1 MLWGSRFEK
10 KFDDAAMEFSSS
22 LSFDINLIEWDIKVS
37 KAHANM
43 LCKIGILTTKEN
55 ENIQKGL
62 DIILLKQNDGTWIP
76 DKTKFED
83 IHSAV
88 EEELTTIIGDTGKK
102 LHTARSRNDQVITDV
117 RLWAKNSCKI
127 LIGSIVELQKSLIN
141 LAELNTKTLMPGYTH
156 LQRAQPI
163 SLAFHLLA
171 YVEML
176 ERDKKRL
183 QFSYEQADECIL
195 GSGALAGS
203 TIKLDRDMT
212 SKELEFSSVSQ
223 NALDSVSNRDFILDF
238 LNASNISMM
247 HLSRFSEELI
257 HWTSYEWNFVKLGD
271 QFTTGSSLM
280 PQKQNPD
287 IPELIRGK
295 TGRVYGNYFALLT
308 IIKSLPLS
316 YNRDLQEDKEGMFDS
331 FKTLNDSLM
340 MMSALVYSIEVKKE
354 RFVDE
359 IDGSFM
365 LATDL
370 ADYLVTRG
378 IPFREAHDILG
389 KIVKFATDEDK
400 KLNQITLEEYKT
412 FSEVFENDVF
422 NYLSAK
428 TCLDNKKTVGSPNP
442 NTVTEQIDNWNS
454 RLSNEFNLF

>member
-10 KFDDAAMEFSSS
+10 KFDDTALEFSSS

-43 LCKIGILTTKEN
+43 LSKIGILSDEEN
-55 ENIQKGL
+55 VQIQKGL
-62 DIILLKQNDGTWIP
+62 DIILFKYNDGTWSPNKI
-76 DKTKFED
+76 KFED

-88 EEELTTIIGDTGKK
+88 EEELTNVIGKTGKK
-102 LHTARSRNDQVITDV
+102 IHTARSRNDQVITDV
-117 RLWAKNSCKI
+117 RLWIKKSIKT
-127 LIGSIVELQKSLIN
+127 LIGNISELQKSLLN
-141 LAELNTKTLMPGYTH
+141 LADNHIETLMPGYTH

-176 ERDKKRL
+176 ERDKKRFK
-183 QFSYEQADECIL
+183 FSFSEADECIL

-203 TIKLDRDMT
+203 TIKLDRKMT
-212 SKELEFSSVSQ
+212 ADELGFSSVSQ

-238 LNASNISMM
+238 LHSCNLLMM

-257 HWTSYEWNFVKLGD
+257 LWTSYEWNFIKFGD

-280 PQKQNPD
+280 PQKKNPD
-287 IPELIRGK
+287 IAELIRGK

-308 IIKSLPLS
+308 IIKALPLS

-331 FKTLNDSLM
+331 YKTLNDSLI
-340 MMSALVYSIEVKKE
+340 MMSALIQSTEVKTD
-354 RFVDE
+354 RFNDE

-370 ADYLVTRG
+370 ADYLVTKG
-378 IPFREAHDILG
+378 ISFRDSHNILG
-389 KIVKFATDEDK
+389 KIVRYSSEENK
-400 KLNQITLEEYKT
+400 KLNELCLNEYKK
-412 FSEVFENDVF
+412 FSDIFEQDVF
-422 NYLSAK
+422 HYLSAN
-428 TCLDNKKTVGSPNP
+428 TCLQNKKTIGSPNP
-442 NTVTEQIDNWNS
+442 IMVKDSINNWNAK
-454 RLSNEFNLF
+454 LK

>member
-10 KFDDAAMEFSSS
+10 KFDETAMEFSSS
-22 LSFDINLIEWDIKVS
+22 LSYDINLIEWDIRVS
-37 KAHANM
+37 KAHAKM
-43 LCKIGILTTKEN
+43 LFKIGILSIKEN
-55 ENIQKGL
+55 EEIQKGL
-62 DIILLKQNDGTWIP
+62 DIILFKYNDKTWNP
-76 DKTKFED
+76 DKSKFED
-83 IHSAV
+83 IHSAI
-88 EEELTTIIGDTGKK
+88 EDELTKVVGKVGKK

-117 RLWAKNSCKI
+117 RLWVKNSLNI
-127 LIGSIVELQKSLIN
+127 LITNVTQLQKSLLV
-141 LAELNTKTLMPGYTH
+141 LAEQNIKTLMPGYTH

-183 QFSYEQADECIL
+183 NFTFTEADECIL

-203 TIKLDRDMT
+203 TIELNRKMVADDLGF
-212 SKELEFSSVSQ
+212 SKVSQ

-238 LNASNISMM
+238 LNACNISMM

-257 HWTSYEWNFVKLGD
+257 HWTSYEWNFIKLGD

-295 TGRVYGNYFALLT
+295 SGRVYGNYFALLT
-308 IIKSLPLS
+308 ILKSLPLS

-331 FKTLNDSLM
+331 FKTLNDSLI
-340 MMSALVYSIEVKKE
+340 MMSALIESIEVKKG
-354 RFVDE
+354 RFVEE

-365 LATDL
+365 LSTDL
-370 ADYLVTRG
+370 ADYLVTKG
-378 IPFREAHDILG
+378 IAFREAHNILG
-389 KIVKFATDEDK
+389 KIVKFATEENK
-400 KLNQITLEEYKT
+400 KLNQISIEEYKK
-412 FSEVFENDVF
+412 FNEVFENDVYK
-422 NYLSAK
+422 YLSAE
-428 TCLDNKKTVGSPNP
+428 TCLDNKKTIGSPNP
-442 NTVTEQIDNWNS
+442 EMVRQKVIDWKII
-454 RLSNEFNLF
+454 LE

>member
-10 KFDDAAMEFSSS
+10 KFDDTAMEFSSS

-43 LCKIGILTTKEN
+43 LNKIGILTSDEN
-55 ENIQKGL
+55 EKIQKGL
-62 DIILLKQNDGTWIP
+62 DIILFKHNDKTWIP
-76 DKTKFED
+76 DAAKFED
-83 IHSAV
+83 IHSAI
-88 EEELTTIIGDTGKK
+88 ENELTTIVGNVGKK

-117 RLWAKNSCKI
+117 RLWIKNSCQLLLTSLSK
-127 LIGSIVELQKSLIN
+127 LQISLIK
-141 LAELNTKTLMPGYTH
+141 LAEPNTKTLMPGYTH

-176 ERDKKRL
+176 ERDKKRML
-183 QFSYEQADECIL
+183 FSFNEADECIL

-203 TIKLDRDMT
+203 TIKLDREMVA
-212 SKELEFSSVSQ
+212 EQLNFNSVSQ
-223 NALDSVSNRDFILDF
+223 NALDSVSNRDFIIDF
-238 LNASNISMM
+238 LNACNIAMM

-257 HWTSYEWNFVKLGD
+257 HWSSYEWNFIKLGD

-295 TGRVYGNYFALLT
+295 SGRVYGNYFALLT
-308 IIKSLPLS
+308 ILKSLPLS

-331 FKTLNDSLM
+331 FKTLNDSLI
-340 MMSALVYSIEVKKE
+340 MMSALIDSIEVKKK
-354 RFVDE
+354 RFVEE

-370 ADYLVTRG
+370 ADYLVTKG
-378 IPFREAHDILG
+378 IAFREAHNILG
-389 KIVKFATDEDK
+389 KIVKFATEGNK
-400 KLNQITLEEYKT
+400 KLNQITVEEYKT
-412 FSEVFENDVF
+412 FNEVFEEDVYK
-422 NYLSAK
+422 YLSAD
-428 TCLDNKKTVGSPNP
+428 TCLENKKTIGSPNP
-442 NTVTEQIDNWNS
+442 QMVVDSINKRIEK
-454 RLSNEFNLF
+454 LK

>member
-10 KFDDAAMEFSSS
+10 KFDDTAMEFSSS

-43 LCKIGILTTKEN
+43 LCKIGILTTDEN
-55 ENIQKGL
+55 EKIQQAL
-62 DIILLKQNDGTWIP
+62 DIILFKHNDKTWIP
-76 DKTKFED
+76 DAAKFED
-83 IHSAV
+83 IHSAI
-88 EEELTTIIGDTGKK
+88 EHELTNIIGSIGKK

-117 RLWAKNSCKI
+117 RLWIKNSSQLLLTSLSK
-127 LIGSIVELQKSLIN
+127 LQISLVK
-141 LAELNTKTLMPGYTH
+141 LAEPNTKTLMPGYTH

-176 ERDKKRL
+176 ERDKKRIL
-183 QFSYEQADECIL
+183 FSFNEADECIL

-203 TIKLDRDMT
+203 TIELDRKMVA
-212 SKELEFSSVSQ
+212 EQLNFNSVSQ

-238 LNASNISMM
+238 LNACNIAMM

-257 HWTSYEWNFVKLGD
+257 HWSSYEWNFIKLGD

-295 TGRVYGNYFALLT
+295 SGRVYGNYFALLT
-308 IIKSLPLS
+308 ILKSLPLS

-331 FKTLNDSLM
+331 FKTLNDSLI
-340 MMSALVYSIEVKKE
+340 MMSALIDSIEVKKE
-354 RFVDE
+354 RFIEE

-370 ADYLVTRG
+370 ADYLVTKG
-378 IPFREAHDILG
+378 IAFREAHNILG
-389 KIVKFATDEDK
+389 KIVKFATEGNK
-400 KLNQITLEEYKT
+400 KLNQITVEEYKT
-412 FSEVFENDVF
+412 FNEVFEDDVYK
-422 NYLSAK
+422 YLSAD
-428 TCLDNKKTVGSPNP
+428 TCLENKKTIGSPNP
-442 NTVTEQIDNWNS
+442 EMVKESIKKWKNS
-454 RLSNEFNLF
+454 ILAS

>member
-10 KFDDAAMEFSSS
+10 KFDETAMEFSSS

-37 KAHANM
+37 KAHAKM
-43 LCKIGILTTKEN
+43 LSNIGILTVKEN
-55 ENIQKGL
+55 EEIQKGL
-62 DIILLKQNDGTWIP
+62 DIILFKYNDKSWKP
-76 DKTKFED
+76 DQSKFED
-83 IHSAV
+83 IHSAI
-88 EEELTTIIGDTGKK
+88 EEELTKVIGKVGKK
-102 LHTARSRNDQVITDV
+102 LHTSRSRNDQVITDV
-117 RLWAKNSCKI
+117 RLWVKNSINI
-127 LIGSIVELQKSLIN
+127 LIKNVSQLQKSLLT
-141 LAELNTKTLMPGYTH
+141 LAEKNIKTLMPGYTH

-183 QFSYEQADECIL
+183 NFTFIEADECIL

-203 TIKLDRDMT
+203 TIELNRKMVADELGF
-212 SKELEFSSVSQ
+212 SKVSQ

-238 LNASNISMM
+238 LNACNISMM

-257 HWTSYEWNFVKLGD
+257 HWTSYEWNFIKLGD

-295 TGRVYGNYFALLT
+295 SGRVYGNYFALLT
-308 IIKSLPLS
+308 ILKSLPLS

-331 FKTLNDSLM
+331 FKTLNDSLI
-340 MMSALVYSIEVKKE
+340 MMSALVESIEVKQE
-354 RFVDE
+354 RFVEE

-365 LATDL
+365 LSTDL
-370 ADYLVTRG
+370 ADYLVTKG
-378 IPFREAHDILG
+378 IAFREAHNILG
-389 KIVKFATDEDK
+389 KVVKFATEANK
-400 KLNQITLEEYKT
+400 KLNQISLEQYKN
-412 FSEVFENDVF
+412 FDDLFEKDVYQ
-422 NYLSAK
+422 YLSAE
-428 TCLDNKKTVGSPNP
+428 TCLENKKTIGSPNP
-442 NTVTEQIDNWNS
+442 QMVSQKIEDWKKTLQ
-454 RLSNEFNLF
+454 

>member
-10 KFDDAAMEFSSS
+10 KFDDTAMEFSSS
-22 LSFDINLIEWDIKVS
+22 LSFDIQLIDWDIKVS

-43 LCKIGILTTKEN
+43 LYKIGILTKDEN
-55 ENIQKGL
+55 IKIQKGL
-62 DIILLKQNDGTWIP
+62 DIIIFKYNDGTWKP
-76 DKTKFED
+76 NKTKFED

-88 EEELTTIIGDTGKK
+88 EEKLTKVIGIVGKK

-117 RLWAKNSCKI
+117 RLWIKNSAKI
-127 LIGSIVELQKSLIN
+127 LNSSLSELQKSLLR
-141 LAELNTKTLMPGYTH
+141 LAEQNIKTLMPGYTH

-171 YVEML
+171 YIEML

-183 QFSYEQADECIL
+183 QFSFNEADECVL

-203 TIKLDRDMT
+203 TIELDREMVA
-212 SKELEFSSVSQ
+212 KELDFSSVSQ

-238 LNASNISMM
+238 LNGCNISMM

-257 HWTSYEWNFVKLGD
+257 HWSSFEWNFIKLGD

-295 TGRVYGNYFALLT
+295 VGRVYGNYFALLT

-331 FKTLNDSLM
+331 FNTLNDSVN
-340 MMSALVYSIEVKKE
+340 MMSALVDSIEVKTE
-354 RFVDE
+354 RFTEE

-370 ADYLVTRG
+370 ADYLVTKG
-378 IPFREAHDILG
+378 IAFREAHNILG
-389 KIVKFATDEDK
+389 EIVKYATEENK
-400 KLNQITLEEYKT
+400 KLNELNLEEYKN
-412 FSEVFENDVF
+412 FSEVFEDDVYK
-422 NYLSAK
+422 YLSAE
-428 TCLDNKKTVGSPNP
+428 TCLDNKKTIGSPNP
-442 NTVTEQIDNWNS
+442 QMVENS
-454 RLSNEFNLF
+454 INSWKKKLV

>member
-10 KFDDAAMEFSSS
+10 KFDDTAMEFSSS

-43 LCKIGILTTKEN
+43 LNKIDILTIEEN
-55 ENIQKGL
+55 IQIQKGL
-62 DIILLKQNDGTWIP
+62 DIILFKHNDGTWKP
-76 DKTKFED
+76 DKSKFED

-88 EEELTTIIGDTGKK
+88 EEELTNLIGDAGKK

-117 RLWAKNSCKI
+117 RLWVKNSTTV
-127 LIGSIVELQKSLIN
+127 LLGNLSQLQKSMLK
-141 LAELNTKTLMPGYTH
+141 LAEQNIKTLMPGYTH

-171 YVEML
+171 NVEML

-183 QFSYEQADECIL
+183 QFSFETADECIL

-203 TIKLDRDMT
+203 TIKLDREMVA
-212 SKELEFSSVSQ
+212 KELGFSSVSQ

-238 LNASNISMM
+238 LNACNISMM

-257 HWTSYEWNFVKLGD
+257 HWTSYEWNFIKLGD

-308 IIKSLPLS
+308 ILKSLPLS

-331 FKTLNDSLM
+331 FKTLNDSSILM
-340 MMSALVYSIEVKKE
+340 TGLVDSIEVKEK
-354 RFVDE
+354 RFTEE

-370 ADYLVTRG
+370 ADYLVTIG
-378 IPFREAHDILG
+378 ISFREAHNILG
-389 KIVKFATDEDK
+389 EIVKFATQENK
-400 KLNQITLEEYKT
+400 KLNEINLVEYKK
-412 FSEVFENDVF
+412 FSEVFEMDVYK
-422 NYLSAK
+422 YLSAES
-428 TCLDNKKTVGSPNP
+428 CLENKKTIGSPNP
-442 NTVTEQIDNWNS
+442 KMVEKSIKSWKEK
-454 RLSNEFNLF
+454 LG

>member
-10 KFDDAAMEFSSS
+10 KFDETAMEFSSS

-37 KAHANM
+37 KAHAKM
-43 LCKIGILTTKEN
+43 LNKIGILSEQEN
-55 ENIQKGL
+55 EEIQKGL
-62 DIILLKQNDGTWIP
+62 DIILFKYN
-76 DKTKFED
+76 DKTWKPNKSNFED
-83 IHSAV
+83 IHSAI
-88 EEELTTIIGDTGKK
+88 EAELTNVVGKVGKK

-117 RLWAKNSCKI
+117 RLWVKNSVNF
-127 LIGSIVELQKSLIN
+127 LITNVSQLQKSLVK
-141 LAELNTKTLMPGYTH
+141 LAKENTKTLMPGYTH

-183 QFSYEQADECIL
+183 NFTFTEADECIL

-203 TIKLDRDMT
+203 TIQLDRNMVSDELGFSRV
-212 SKELEFSSVSQ
+212 SK

-238 LNASNISMM
+238 LNTCNISMM

-257 HWTSYEWNFVKLGD
+257 HWTSYEWNFIKLGD

-295 TGRVYGNYFALLT
+295 SGRVYGNYFALLT
-308 IIKSLPLS
+308 ILKSLPLS

-331 FKTLNDSLM
+331 FKTLNDSLIM
-340 MMSALVYSIEVKKE
+340 MAALIDSIDVKKE
-354 RFVDE
+354 RFIDE

-365 LATDL
+365 LSTDL
-370 ADYLVTRG
+370 ADYLVTKG
-378 IPFREAHDILG
+378 IAFREAHNILG
-389 KIVKFATDEDK
+389 KIVKFATLENK
-400 KLNQITLEEYKT
+400 KLNQINIEEYKN
-412 FSEVFENDVF
+412 FSDVF
-422 NYLSAK
+422 DKDVYKYLSTD
-428 TCLDNKKTVGSPNP
+428 TCLENKKTIGSPNP
-442 NTVTEQIDNWNS
+442 KMVEEQIDSWNT
-454 RLSNEFNLF
+454 RLSN

>member
-1 MLWGSRFEK
+1 MLWGSRFEN
-10 KFDDAAMEFSSS
+10 KFDDTALEFSSS

-43 LCKIGILTTKEN
+43 LSKIGILSVEEN
-55 ENIQKGL
+55 VQIQKGL
-62 DIILLKQNDGTWIP
+62 DIILFKYNEGTWTPNKI
-76 DKTKFED
+76 KFED

-88 EEELTTIIGDTGKK
+88 EEELTNVIGKTGKK
-102 LHTARSRNDQVITDV
+102 IHTARSRNDQVITDV
-117 RLWAKNSCKI
+117 RLWIKKSIKT
-127 LIGSIVELQKSLIN
+127 LIGNISKLQKSLLN
-141 LAELNTKTLMPGYTH
+141 LADNHIETLMPGYTH

-176 ERDKKRL
+176 ERDKKRF
-183 QFSYEQADECIL
+183 QFSFSEADECIL

-203 TIKLDRDMT
+203 TIKLDRKMT
-212 SKELEFSSVSQ
+212 ADELGFSSVSQ

-238 LNASNISMM
+238 LHSCNLLMM

-257 HWTSYEWNFVKLGD
+257 LWTSYEWNFMKFDD

-280 PQKQNPD
+280 PQKKNPD
-287 IPELIRGK
+287 IAELIRGK

-308 IIKSLPLS
+308 IIKALPLS

-331 FKTLNDSLM
+331 YKTLNDSLII
-340 MMSALVYSIEVKKE
+340 MSALIQKTEVKTE
-354 RFVDE
+354 RFTDE

-370 ADYLVTRG
+370 ADYLVTKG
-378 IPFREAHDILG
+378 ISFRDSHNILG
-389 KIVKFATDEDK
+389 KIVRYSSEENK
-400 KLNQITLEEYKT
+400 KLNELCLSEYKK
-412 FSEVFENDVF
+412 FSDIFEEDVF
-422 NYLSAK
+422 NYLSAN
-428 TCLDNKKTVGSPNP
+428 TCLQNKKTVGSPNP
-442 NTVTEQIDNWNS
+442 KMVKESINNWNS
-454 RLSNEFNLF
+454 KLK

>member
-1 MLWGSRFEK
+1 
-10 KFDDAAMEFSSS
+10 
-22 LSFDINLIEWDIKVS
+22 
-37 KAHANM
+37 M
-43 LCKIGILTTKEN
+43 LCKIKILSEKEN

-62 DIILLKQNDGTWIP
+62 DIILFKHNDGTWIP

-83 IHSAV
+83 IHSAI
-88 EEELTTIIGDTGKK
+88 EEELTKIIGDAGKK
-102 LHTARSRNDQVITDV
+102 LHTGRSRNDQVITDV
-117 RLWAKNSCKI
+117 RLWVKNSSKI
-127 LIGSIVELQKSLIN
+127 LLENASDLQKSLLK
-141 LAELNTKTLMPGYTH
+141 LAEQNINTLMPGYTH

-176 ERDKKRL
+176 ERDKQRL
-183 QFSYEQADECIL
+183 QFTFEQADECIL

-203 TIKLDRDMT
+203 TIELDRNMT
-212 SKELEFSSVSQ
+212 ADELGFSSVSN

-238 LNASNISMM
+238 LNASNIVMM

-287 IPELIRGK
+287 IPELVRGK

-331 FKTLNDSLM
+331 FKTLSDSLV
-340 MMSALVYSIEVKKE
+340 MMSALIDSIEVKQD
-354 RFVDE
+354 RYVNE

-370 ADYLVTRG
+370 ADYLVTNG

-389 KIVKFATDEDK
+389 KIVKYATDENK
-400 KLNQITLEEYKT
+400 KLNQISIEEYKT
-412 FSEVFENDVF
+412 FSNIFEDDVF
-422 NYLSAK
+422 KYLSAES
-428 TCLDNKKTVGSPNP
+428 CLENKKTIGSPNP
-442 NTVTEQIDNWNS
+442 QMVMNS
-454 RLSNEFNLF
+454 ITHWQEKLDKFNY

>member
-10 KFDDAAMEFSSS
+10 KFDDTAMEFSSS

-43 LCKIGILTTKEN
+43 LNKIEILTIEEN
-55 ENIQKGL
+55 GQIQKGL
-62 DIILLKQNDGTWIP
+62 DIILFKHNDGTWKP
-76 DKTKFED
+76 DKSKFED

-88 EEELTTIIGDTGKK
+88 EEELTNLIGEAGKK

-117 RLWAKNSCKI
+117 RLWVKNSTTV
-127 LIGSIVELQKSLIN
+127 LLGNLSQLQKSMLK
-141 LAELNTKTLMPGYTH
+141 LAEQNIKTLMPGYTH

-183 QFSYEQADECIL
+183 QLSFETADECIL

-203 TIKLDRDMT
+203 TIELDRTMVAE
-212 SKELEFSSVSQ
+212 ELGFSSVSQ

-238 LNASNISMM
+238 LNACNISMM

-295 TGRVYGNYFALLT
+295 TGRVYGHYFALLT
-308 IIKSLPLS
+308 ILKSLPLS

-331 FKTLNDSLM
+331 FKTLNDSSILM
-340 MMSALVYSIEVKKE
+340 TGLVDSIEVKKE
-354 RFVDE
+354 RFNEE

-370 ADYLVTRG
+370 ADYLVTNG
-378 IPFREAHDILG
+378 ISFREAHNILG
-389 KIVKFATDEDK
+389 KIVKFATQENK
-400 KLNQITLEEYKT
+400 KLNELNLVEYKK
-412 FSEVFENDVF
+412 FSEVFELDVYK
-422 NYLSAK
+422 YLSAES
-428 TCLDNKKTVGSPNP
+428 CLENKKTIGSPNP
-442 NTVTEQIDNWNS
+442 KMIEISIQNWKEK
-454 RLSNEFNLF
+454 LG

>member
-10 KFDDAAMEFSSS
+10 KFDETAMEFSSS

-37 KAHANM
+37 KAHAKM
-43 LCKIGILTTKEN
+43 LNKIGILSEQEN
-55 ENIQKGL
+55 EEIQKGL
-62 DIILLKQNDGTWIP
+62 DIILFKYN
-76 DKTKFED
+76 DKTWKPNKSNFED
-83 IHSAV
+83 IHSAI
-88 EEELTTIIGDTGKK
+88 EAELTNVVGKVGKK

-117 RLWAKNSCKI
+117 RLWVKNSVNF
-127 LIGSIVELQKSLIN
+127 LIANVSQLQKSLVK
-141 LAELNTKTLMPGYTH
+141 LAKENTKTLMPGYTH

-183 QFSYEQADECIL
+183 NFTFTEADECIL

-203 TIKLDRDMT
+203 TISLDRNMVSDELGFSRV
-212 SKELEFSSVSQ
+212 SK

-238 LNASNISMM
+238 LNTCNISMM

-257 HWTSYEWNFVKLGD
+257 HWTSYEWNFIKLGD

-295 TGRVYGNYFALLT
+295 SGRVYGNYFALLT
-308 IIKSLPLS
+308 ILKSLPLS

-331 FKTLNDSLM
+331 FKTLNDSLIM
-340 MMSALVYSIEVKKE
+340 MAALIDSIDVKKE
-354 RFVDE
+354 RFIDE

-365 LATDL
+365 LSTDL
-370 ADYLVTRG
+370 ADYLVTKG
-378 IPFREAHDILG
+378 IAFREAHNILG
-389 KIVKFATDEDK
+389 KIVKFATLENK
-400 KLNQITLEEYKT
+400 KLNQINIEEYKN
-412 FSEVFENDVF
+412 FSDVF
-422 NYLSAK
+422 DKDVYKYLSTD
-428 TCLDNKKTVGSPNP
+428 TCLENKKTIGSPNP
-442 NTVTEQIDNWNS
+442 KMVEEQIDSWNT
-454 RLSNEFNLF
+454 RLSN

>member
-10 KFDDAAMEFSSS
+10 KFDETAMEFSSS
-22 LSFDINLIEWDIKVS
+22 LSFDINLIDWDIKVS
-37 KAHANM
+37 KAHAKM
-43 LCKIGILTTKEN
+43 LFKIGILSNKEN
-55 ENIQKGL
+55 EEIQKGL
-62 DIILLKQNDGTWIP
+62 DIVLFKYN
-76 DKTKFED
+76 DKTWKPNKSKFED
-83 IHSAV
+83 IHSAI
-88 EEELTTIIGDTGKK
+88 EAELTNVIGKVGKK

-117 RLWAKNSCKI
+117 RLWVKSSVNN
-127 LIGSIVELQKSLIN
+127 LITNVSELQKSLLK
-141 LAELNTKTLMPGYTH
+141 LAEENTKTIMPGYTH

-183 QFSYEQADECIL
+183 NFTFSEADECIL

-203 TIKLDRDMT
+203 TIELDRKMVSDDLGF
-212 SKELEFSSVSQ
+212 SKVSQ

-238 LNASNISMM
+238 LNTCNISMM

-257 HWTSYEWNFVKLGD
+257 HWTSYEWNFIKLGD

-295 TGRVYGNYFALLT
+295 SGRVYGNYFALLT
-308 IIKSLPLS
+308 ILKSLPLS

-331 FKTLNDSLM
+331 FKTLSDSLI
-340 MMSALVYSIEVKKE
+340 MMSALIDSIEIKKE
-354 RFVDE
+354 RFVEE

-370 ADYLVTRG
+370 ADYLVTKG
-378 IPFREAHDILG
+378 IAFREAHNILG
-389 KIVKFATDEDK
+389 KIVKYATEENK
-400 KLNQITLEEYKT
+400 KLNQITLSQYKN
-412 FSEVFENDVF
+412 FSEVFGEDVF
-422 NYLSAK
+422 KYLSAE
-428 TCLDNKKTVGSPNP
+428 TCLDNKKTFGSPNSKMVADSIKDWKGKLI
-442 NTVTEQIDNWNS
+442 NH
-454 RLSNEFNLF
+454 

>member
-43 LCKIGILTTKEN
+43 LCKIKILSEKEN

-62 DIILLKQNDGTWIP
+62 EIILSKHNDGTWIP
-76 DKTKFED
+76 DKSKFED
-83 IHSAV
+83 VHSAI
-88 EEELTTIIGDTGKK
+88 EEELTTIIGDAGKK
-102 LHTARSRNDQVITDV
+102 LHTGRSRNDQVITDV
-117 RLWAKNSCKI
+117 RLWVKNSSKI
-127 LIGSIVELQKSLIN
+127 LLESASDLQKSLLK
-141 LAELNTKTLMPGYTH
+141 LAKQNIKTLMPGYTH

-176 ERDKKRL
+176 ERDIQRL
-183 QFSYEQADECIL
+183 RFTFEQADECIL

-203 TIKLDRDMT
+203 TIELDRNMT
-212 SKELEFSSVSQ
+212 ADELGFSSVSN

-238 LNASNISMM
+238 LNASNIAMM

-257 HWTSYEWNFVKLGD
+257 HWTSYEWKFVKLGD

-308 IIKSLPLS
+308 IMKSLPLS

-331 FKTLNDSLM
+331 FKTLSDSLM
-340 MMSALVYSIEVKKE
+340 MMSALVDSIEVKQD
-354 RFVDE
+354 RYVDE

-370 ADYLVTRG
+370 ADYLVTNG

-389 KIVKFATDEDK
+389 KIVKFATEKDK
-400 KLNQITLEEYKT
+400 KLNQISIEEYQT
-412 FSEVFENDVF
+412 FSNIFEDDVF
-422 NYLSAK
+422 KYLSADS
-428 TCLDNKKTVGSPNP
+428 CLENKKTVGSPNP
-442 NTVTEQIDNWNS
+442 KMVEEQIKKWQKT
-454 RLSNEFNLF
+454 LA